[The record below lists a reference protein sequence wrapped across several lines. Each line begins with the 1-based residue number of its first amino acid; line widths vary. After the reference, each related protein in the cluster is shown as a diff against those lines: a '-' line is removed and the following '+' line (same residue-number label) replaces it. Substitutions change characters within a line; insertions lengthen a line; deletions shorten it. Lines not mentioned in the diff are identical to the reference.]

1 MKKFKR
7 YEIPIGTEVEVIN
20 KDSNYFRRRGKLG
33 AQDPYGLGCNIWFE
47 NGEYDAFCWDEFL
60 PVKNIIVLDKLDVET
75 LHQIFDTNYL
85 YETNRVVIYLGNFTS
100 EDVENAY
107 KNLATQLARGE
118 KRCSKSEYALALLDS
133 MLGYD
138 EEEFETPIDEMITFV
153 QWWVE
158 GLRNHV
164 TKEVKDRRYFE
175 TEDFQIDFIHLD

>member
-1 MKKFKR
+1 MTLFAGMK
-7 YEIPIGTEVEVIN
+7 
-20 KDSNYFRRRGKLG
+20 
-33 AQDPYGLGCNIWFE
+33 
-47 NGEYDAFCWDEFL
+47 FL

-75 LHQIFDTNYL
+75 LLQIFDANYL

-118 KRCSKSEYALALLDS
+118 KRYAKSEYALALLDS